1 MNGKKL
7 KVCTHLDSWKNV
19 KNPVITTGTFD
30 GVHLGHKKIISRL
43 KEIAEKND
51 GETVLFTFSPHPRTV
66 LFPDDTNIKMLNTQS
81 EKIALL
87 EEAGIDHL
95 VIFPF
100 TKEFSRLSAVEYVR
114 DILVNKLH
122 ISKLVIG
129 YDHHFGRNREGSIA
143 NLKELA
149 PLYGF
154 EVEEIPAQEVDDIK
168 VSSTKIRTALQQGD
182 VYAANTY
189 LGYRYHLSGLV
200 VSGQKVGREI
210 GFPTANIQVMDAQKL
225 IPADGVY
232 AVKVKTKSGFFDGML
247 NIGLRPTVS
256 EPEGKRTIEVNI
268 FDFSNELYNE
278 ILHIEFINK
287 IRNEVKF
294 DNVEQLR
301 KQLEKDKEQAKKLL
315 A

>member
-1 MNGKKL
+1 M
-7 KVCTHLDSWKNV
+7 KVYTNLDTYKNV
-19 KNPVITTGTFD
+19 KNPVLTTGTFD
-30 GVHLGHKKIISRL
+30 GVHLGHRKIISRL
-43 KEIAEKND
+43 KDLSRKVE
-51 GETVLFTFSPHPRTV
+51 GETVLFTFSPHPRMV
-66 LFPDDTNIKMLNTQS
+66 LFPDDTNIRLLNTPS

-100 TKEFSRLSAVEYVR
+100 NKEFSRLSAVEYVR

-129 YDHHFGRNREGSIA
+129 YDHHFGRNREGSIE

-154 EVEEIPAQEVDDIK
+154 SVEEIPAEMVDDVN
-168 VSSTKIRTALQQGD
+168 VSSTKIRAALLEGD
-182 VYAANTY
+182 VKTANMF

-210 GFPTANIQVMDAQKL
+210 GFPTANLQVMDAHKL

-232 AVKVKTKSGFFDGML
+232 AVKIKTKTAGFNGML
-247 NIGLRPTVS
+247 NIGVRPTMK
-256 EPEGKRTIEVNI
+256 ENEGKRTIEVNI
-268 FDFSNELYNE
+268 FDFNNELYNE
-278 ILHIEFINK
+278 ILHVEFIDK

-294 DNVEQLR
+294 ENVDQL
-301 KQLEKDKEQAKKLL
+301 KGQLEKDKVQAKIILS
-315 A
+315 

>member
-1 MNGKKL
+1 VKL
-7 KVCTHLDSWKNV
+7 KVYTHPETCKNV
-19 KNPVITTGTFD
+19 KNPVLTIGTFD
-30 GVHLGHKKIISRL
+30 GVHLGHRKIITRL
-43 KEIAEKND
+43 KELAKNAD
-51 GETVLFTFSPHPRTV
+51 GETVLFTFSPHPRMV
-66 LFPDDTNIKMLNTQS
+66 LFPDDTNIKLLNTQS

-100 TKEFSRLSAVEYVR
+100 SKEFSRLSAVEFVR

-129 YDHHFGRNREGSIA
+129 YDHHFGRNREGSIG

-154 EVEEIPAQEVDDIK
+154 SVEEIPAEEVDDIK
-168 VSSTKIRTALQQGD
+168 ISSTKIRTALLEGD
-182 VYAANTY
+182 IHTANSF
-189 LGYRYHLSGLV
+189 LGYRYRLSGLV

-210 GFPTANIQVMDAQKL
+210 GFPTANLQVMDLHKL

-232 AVKVKTKSGFFDGML
+232 AVKVKTKSAGFDGML
-247 NIGLRPTVS
+247 NIGLRPTIKDA
-256 EPEGKRTIEVNI
+256 EPKRTIEVNI
-268 FDFSNELYNE
+268 FNFNSELYNE
-278 ILHIEFINK
+278 ILHVEFIDK

-294 DNVEQLR
+294 ENVDQLK
-301 KQLEKDKEQAKKLL
+301 KQLEKDKEKAKKIL